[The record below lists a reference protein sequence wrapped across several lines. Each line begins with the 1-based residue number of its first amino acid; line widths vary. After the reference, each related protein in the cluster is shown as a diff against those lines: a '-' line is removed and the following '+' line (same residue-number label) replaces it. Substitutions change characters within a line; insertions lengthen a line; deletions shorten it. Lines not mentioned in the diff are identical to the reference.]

1 MVRATWAP
9 ALACASSIAT
19 TFKSCA
25 EMTPGGA
32 RRPQHNFRE
41 QVAADGRAP
50 CAFAQAVQRLWA
62 WQCLAGV
69 LAKTLRRGL
78 LAAAHLHSSREP
90 GSPSNVAS
98 SARDRGGCGISFPE
112 GPAAARSAVTDLEPQ
127 RPRSRSCLSRGL
139 FVRLTQELLPK
150 IVRDVSAVGQTT
162 GKRSARL
169 PRSTATDAA
178 CDPSGPRAKSLQ
190 GLHRPAWRPLFLSK
204 QQRHAPTQSSRVDG
218 GSGLIFRLLDR
229 EPRGDQPP

>member
-1 MVRATWAP
+1 MRVCSSCPAIVGVAGPRRSFWPRLSGGAFLPPLTCIRRGNLDHHLTLLARRATVA
-9 ALACASSIAT
+9 
-19 TFKSCA
+19 
-25 EMTPGGA
+25 GA
-32 RRPQHNFRE
+32 
-41 QVAADGRAP
+41 GT
-50 CAFAQAVQRLWA
+50 
-62 WQCLAGV
+62 G
-69 LAKTLRRGL
+69 
-78 LAAAHLHSSREP
+78 
-90 GSPSNVAS
+90 
-98 SARDRGGCGISFPE
+98 FPE